1 MFGVGTGA
9 SPVQGLGEAR
19 PACRQR
25 FSAPLQIS
33 NIQDAR
39 PFQSAQRYTKPLS
52 FTPSSPN
59 P

>member
-25 FSAPLQIS
+25 FSAPLLIS
-33 NIQDAR
+33 NSQTQDD
-39 PFQSAQRYTKPLS
+39 FSQRCA
-52 FTPSSPN
+52 
-59 P
+59 